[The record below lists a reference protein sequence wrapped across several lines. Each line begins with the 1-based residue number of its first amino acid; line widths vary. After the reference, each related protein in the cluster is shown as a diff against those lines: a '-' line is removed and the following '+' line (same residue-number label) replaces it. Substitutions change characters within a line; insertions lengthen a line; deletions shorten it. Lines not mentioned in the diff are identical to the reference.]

1 MHKEP
6 LINLAIL
13 LVLLVSALIA
23 YFIDQGYYVNL
34 ISRILIFAL
43 AGVGLNLALGYGGMV
58 SLGHA
63 AFFGIGGYITG
74 IAATHYRESSEF
86 ISGFGGSN
94 EMLLIWLIVILITT
108 VLALLIGLISLRT
121 TGVYFIMI
129 TLAFAQMVFYFAISW
144 PNYGGEDG
152 LLMTSRNRF
161 LSMNTDNELG
171 FFSLCFVMLIL
182 SILFTS
188 RIIRSRFGSA
198 LEVAR
203 MNDVRLATV
212 GINPYPIKLT
222 AFIFSAIIT
231 AIAGSLFAELNRFV
245 SPGMLSWQMS
255 GEIIIF
261 VLLGG
266 VGRLYGPV
274 VGAALFVLLETF
286 IGGFTEHWKL
296 FLGLVL
302 LIVVLYANGGLM
314 KIVAGEKRH
323 E

>member
-74 IAATHYRESSEF
+74 IAATHYSESSEF

-94 EMLLIWLIVILITT
+94 EMLLIWLIVILITA

>member
-1 MHKEP
+1 M
-6 LINLAIL
+6 NLA
-13 LVLLVSALIA
+13 
-23 YFIDQGYYVNL
+23 
-34 ISRILIFAL
+34 
-43 AGVGLNLALGYGGMV
+43 
-58 SLGHA
+58 
-63 AFFGIGGYITG
+63 
-74 IAATHYRESSEF
+74 
-86 ISGFGGSN
+86 
-94 EMLLIWLIVILITT
+94 
-108 VLALLIGLISLRT
+108 
-121 TGVYFIMI
+121 
-129 TLAFAQMVFYFAISW
+129 
-144 PNYGGEDG
+144 
-152 LLMTSRNRF
+152 
-161 LSMNTDNELG
+161 
-171 FFSLCFVMLIL
+171 FFSLCFVIL
-182 SILFTS
+182 VLSLLFTS

-274 VGAALFVLLETF
+274 VGAAMFVLLETF